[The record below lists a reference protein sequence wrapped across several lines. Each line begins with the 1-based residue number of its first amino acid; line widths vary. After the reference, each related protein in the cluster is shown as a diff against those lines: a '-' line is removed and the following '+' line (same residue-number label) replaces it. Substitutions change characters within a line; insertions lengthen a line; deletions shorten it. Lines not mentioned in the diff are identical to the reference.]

1 MLPLFLERLR
11 LISRHVTHMPGCRS
25 EEGATGMM
33 LSPSI
38 THTAAGNIISAGYG
52 RAQKW
57 SAAAASGSIRSDQS
71 IRSLLG
77 PGPGPGDMAARLE
90 FLLFTSAVAGDAL

>member
-1 MLPLFLERLR
+1 
-11 LISRHVTHMPGCRS
+11 MPSCRS

-38 THTAAGNIISAGYG
+38 THTAAGNIVSAGYG

-57 SAAAASGSIRSDQS
+57 SAVAASGSIRCDQS
-71 IRSLLG
+71 IRTLLG
-77 PGPGPGDMAARLE
+77 TGPEDMAGRLE
-90 FLLFTSAVAGDAL
+90 FLLFTRAVARDAV

>member
-1 MLPLFLERLR
+1 
-11 LISRHVTHMPGCRS
+11 MPGCRS

-52 RAQKW
+52 GAQKW
-57 SAAAASGSIRSDQS
+57 SAVAASGSIRSDQS
-71 IRSLLG
+71 IRTLLG
-77 PGPGPGDMAARLE
+77 TGPGDMAGRLE
-90 FLLFTSAVAGDAL
+90 LLLFRSAVARDAA